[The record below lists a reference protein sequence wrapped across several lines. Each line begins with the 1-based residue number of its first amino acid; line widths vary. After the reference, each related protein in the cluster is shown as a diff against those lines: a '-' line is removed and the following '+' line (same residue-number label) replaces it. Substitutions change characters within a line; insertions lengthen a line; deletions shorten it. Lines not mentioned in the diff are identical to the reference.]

1 MYQTGP
7 DMGFFFPFIPGRYL
21 LVLGTNLKLSYQS
34 CTHIRSKAHLCLA
47 SGKLKKPGTYWYW
60 WCIKDSSVPGTASG
74 PIPCWYWYNK
84 ADIAS
89 GHT

>member
-47 SGKLKKPGTYWYW
+47 SGKLKKPGTYLLVLVVYKRQFCTWN
-60 WCIKDSSVPGTASG
+60 CLRS
-74 PIPCWYWYNK
+74 
-84 ADIAS
+84 
-89 GHT
+89 HTMLVLV